1 MDGDGW
7 PRGPGAP
14 SPGPG
19 SGSEP
24 RRRPRAGHWSTAS
37 RLESWT
43 PEPSVLPSTL
53 WSIDRCERHFYFSLW
68 KFSFRSLSV
77 VSQPDVNE
85 NEAGPKFLRGGGDT
99 LLPTHF
105 LATVFRVISSL
116 PYPHLVTA
124 CPARIV
130 TSSRYNSREKHNW
143 RVTSGNRVWKQR
155 TASRDN

>member
-85 NEAGPKFLRGGGDT
+85 NEAGPKFLRGGGG
-99 LLPTHF
+99 H
-105 LATVFRVISSL
+105 S
-116 PYPHLVTA
+116 
-124 CPARIV
+124 PAN
-130 TSSRYNSREKHNW
+130 TFSRYRLSSYLLVALSTPCYRMSSANCNIFPLQQQRKTQLAGDLWKPCLE
-143 RVTSGNRVWKQR
+143 TEDCISG
-155 TASRDN
+155 